1 MEIKRPAN
9 VRQEDD
15 QLFQNLKTDPVVEMA
30 HGPMTRVPRPRK
42 PQNVGRKLL
51 VGGGVV
57 VAAALLVTAGY
68 ALAHHKAKP
77 STTASSTTSGN
88 STAGNNA
95 AASSSTQ
102 TSTQSTSANA
112 SLATYTTTGKDLNLS
127 FAYPSNWS
135 VSPSSGGSSD
145 QTITVTSPQFSLTD
159 ANGSAA
165 TGKAVVT
172 IRPVAAGISEFTSKA
187 ATAGQNSVQ
196 MHYTSPAAGQ
206 HQYPYLT
213 FIHFASGQ
221 NTNAAF
227 EEVMITGTHQFNG
240 GSAVTSDALAGLD
253 PVISV
258 AFEKCT
264 TAGCTG
270 SGQSALSITNATW
283 QNNTTLLAVQQLF
296 ASLQLH

>member
-1 MEIKRPAN
+1 M
-9 VRQEDD
+9 
-15 QLFQNLKTDPVVEMA
+15 VEMA

-42 PQNVGRKLL
+42 PQDIGRKLL
-51 VGGGVV
+51 VGGGIL

-68 ALAHHKAKP
+68 ALAHHKTKSPA
-77 STTASSTTSGN
+77 TASTTSGN
-88 STAGNNA
+88 RTASSN
-95 AASSSTQ
+95 AASSSAQ
-102 TSTQSTSANA
+102 TGTQSASANA

-135 VSPSSGGSSD
+135 VSPASGGSSD
-145 QTITVTSPQFSLTD
+145 QPITVTSPQFSVTD
-159 ANGSAA
+159 TSGHAA
-165 TGKAVVT
+165 TTKAVVT
-172 IRPVAAGISEFTSKA
+172 VRPAAAGISELSEKT

-213 FIHFASGQ
+213 FVHFASGQ

-227 EEVMITGTHQFNG
+227 EEVMITGTHQFNA

-258 AFEKCT
+258 AFKKCT

-270 SGQSALSITNATW
+270 SGESALSITNATW
-283 QNNTTLLAVQQLF
+283 QNNATLLAVQQLF